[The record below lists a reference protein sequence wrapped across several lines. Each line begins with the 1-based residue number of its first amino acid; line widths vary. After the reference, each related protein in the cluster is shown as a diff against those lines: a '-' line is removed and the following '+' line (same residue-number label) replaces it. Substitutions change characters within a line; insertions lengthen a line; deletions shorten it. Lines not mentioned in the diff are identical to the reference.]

1 MKLAAFVTG
10 GGSLSRTFSV
20 ARQDDDLIALPC
32 LGWRKKALIEL
43 DALSDFET
51 DSPFLSV
58 VVPAYNEEGRLGET
72 LPAMYDYLHEHYR
85 PFELLVVDDGSTDRT
100 AAIVQQFAQQHPEV
114 RLISYQPN
122 RGKGH
127 AVRTGVLQAR
137 GEWVLFSDADL
148 ATPMEELDRLAEKLR
163 EGYDIAIASRAAEGA
178 QLVIRQPWY
187 RELAGRSF
195 NLMVQLMAV
204 PGIRDTQC
212 GFKLFRQ
219 QAAQDIFSRCE
230 EDGFSFDIEVLH
242 VAQRLGYRIAEVP
255 VRWMHREGSKVRLV
269 RDAVRMFLA
278 LRRIARRHQALRAVV
293 REPRQAP

>member
-1 MKLAAFVTG
+1 MSQKNV
-10 GGSLSRTFSV
+10 SSDSE
-20 ARQDDDLIALPC
+20 IAP
-32 LGWRKKALIEL
+32 
-43 DALSDFET
+43 
-51 DSPFLSV
+51 PFLSV
-58 VVPAYNEEGRLGET
+58 VVPAYNEERRLQDT
-72 LPAMYDYLHEHYR
+72 LPAMYAYLQEHYR

-100 AAIVQQFAQQHPEV
+100 PTIVQQFAQQHPEV

-148 ATPMEELDRLAEKLR
+148 ATPMEELERLAEKLR
-163 EGYDIAIASRAAEGA
+163 GDYDIAIASRAAGGA

-187 RELAGRSF
+187 REFAGRSF
-195 NLMVQLMAV
+195 NLIVQLMAV

-219 QAAQDIFSRCE
+219 QAAREIFSRCE

-255 VRWMHREGSKVRLV
+255 VRWMHREGSKVRLL
-269 RDAVRMFLA
+269 RDATRMFLA
-278 LRRIARRHQALRAVV
+278 LLRIVRRHQALRAVV
-293 REPRQAP
+293 REPHQTP